1 MRCLVRRVSSATVRV
16 GNKEVGAIGKGLLVY
31 LGVEGGDQAEDV
43 CWLVNKLLGLR
54 LFSDSTGRMNESL
67 PDNGGILLVSQ
78 FTLLG
83 SLKKGYR
90 PSFNR
95 AAEPDEARKLY
106 EDFLSKLRL
115 EFNGTVAQ
123 GAFGE
128 HMQIEALDDGPVS
141 IWLDSRQKGY

>member
-16 GNKEVGAIGKGLLVY
+16 GIEEVGRIGKGLLVY
-31 LGVEGGDQAEDV
+31 LGIEGGDRAGDV
-43 CWLVNKLLGLR
+43 CWLVNKLIGLR
-54 LFSDSTGRMNESL
+54 LFSDSSGRMNEPL
-67 PDNGGILLVSQ
+67 PNDGGILLISQ

-95 AAEPDEARKLY
+95 AAEPAEARRLY
-106 EDFLSKLRL
+106 EDFLAKLRL
-115 EFNGTVAQ
+115 EFSGTVSQ

-128 HMQIEALDDGPVS
+128 HMQIEATDDGPVS
-141 IWLDSRQKGY
+141 IWLDSRQKAY

>member
-1 MRCLVRRVSSATVRV
+1 
-16 GNKEVGAIGKGLLVY
+16 
-31 LGVEGGDQAEDV
+31 
-43 CWLVNKLLGLR
+43 
-54 LFSDSTGRMNESL
+54 MNESL
-67 PDNGGILLVSQ
+67 SDDGGILLISQ

-95 AAEPDEARKLY
+95 AAEPAEARGLY
-106 EDFLSKLRL
+106 EEFLGKLRL
-115 EFNGTVAQ
+115 EFEGTVSQ

-128 HMQIEALDDGPVS
+128 HMQIEAVDDGPVS

>member
-16 GNKEVGAIGKGLLVY
+16 GNEEIGEIGEGLLVY
-31 LGVEGGDQAEDV
+31 LGVEEGDQSGDV

-54 LFSDSTGRMNESL
+54 LFSDSKGKMNESL
-67 PDNGGILLVSQ
+67 SDDGGILLISQ

-95 AAEPDEARKLY
+95 AAEPAEARRLY
-106 EDFLSKLRL
+106 EEFLGKLKL
-115 EFNGTVAQ
+115 EFEGTVSQ

-128 HMQIEALDDGPVS
+128 HMQIEAVDDGPVS

>member
-16 GNKEVGAIGKGLLVY
+16 GNKEVGAIGKGLLAY
-31 LGVEGGDQAEDV
+31 LGVEGGDQAGDV

-54 LFSDSTGRMNESL
+54 LFSDSTGKMNESL
-67 PDNGGILLVSQ
+67 PDDGGILLVSQ

-95 AAEPDEARKLY
+95 AAEPDEARRLY
-106 EDFLSKLRL
+106 EDFLAKLEL
-115 EFNGTVAQ
+115 DFNGTVAQ

-128 HMQIEALDDGPVS
+128 HMQIEATDDGPVS

>member
-1 MRCLVRRVSSATVRV
+1 MLLLRTYKR
-16 GNKEVGAIGKGLLVY
+16 GKGLLAY
-31 LGVEGGDQAEDV
+31 LGVEGGDQADDV

-54 LFSDSTGRMNESL
+54 LFSDFTGKMNESL
-67 PDNGGILLVSQ
+67 PDDCGILLVSQ

-95 AAEPDEARKLY
+95 AAEPEEAKRLY
-106 EDFLSKLRL
+106 EEFLAKLRL
-115 EFNGTVAQ
+115 KFSGTVAQ
-123 GAFGE
+123 GAFGQ
-128 HMQIEALDDGPVS
+128 HMQIEAMDDGPVS

>member
-16 GNKEVGAIGKGLLVY
+16 GNKEIGAIGKGLLAY

-54 LFSDSTGRMNESL
+54 LFSDSTGKMNESL
-67 PDNGGILLVSQ
+67 PDDGGILLVSQ

-95 AAEPDEARKLY
+95 AAEPDEAKRLY
-106 EDFLSKLRL
+106 EEFLAKLRL
-115 EFNGTVAQ
+115 KFSGTVAQ
-123 GAFGE
+123 GAFGQ
-128 HMQIEALDDGPVS
+128 HMQIEAMDDGPVS

>member
-16 GNKEVGAIGKGLLVY
+16 GIEEVGRIGKGLLVY
-31 LGVEGGDQAEDV
+31 LGIEGGDQAGDL
-43 CWLVNKLLGLR
+43 CWLVNKLIGLR
-54 LFSDSTGRMNESL
+54 LFSDSTGRMNEPL
-67 PDNGGILLVSQ
+67 PDDGGILLISQ

-95 AAEPDEARKLY
+95 AAEPAEARRLY
-106 EDFLSKLRL
+106 EDFLAKLRV
-115 EFNGTVAQ
+115 EFSGTVAQ

-128 HMQIEALDDGPVS
+128 HMQIEAMDDGPVS
-141 IWLDSRQKGY
+141 IWLDSRQKAY

>member
-1 MRCLVRRVSSATVRV
+1 MRCLIRRVSNAAVWV
-16 GNKEVGAIGKGLLVY
+16 GNEEIGKIDKGLLVY
-31 LGVEGGDQAEDV
+31 LGVEGGDSSEDV
-43 CWLVNKLLGLR
+43 SWLAKKLLGLR
-54 LFSDSTGRMNESL
+54 LFSDSAGKMNEPL
-67 PDNGGILLVSQ
+67 PDDGGILLVSQ

-95 AAEPDEARKLY
+95 AAEPDEARRLY
-106 EDFLSKLRL
+106 QEFLENLRL
-115 EFNGTVAQ
+115 TFEGTVAQ

-128 HMQIEALDDGPVS
+128 HMQIEAIDDGPVS

>member
-1 MRCLVRRVSSATVRV
+1 V
-16 GNKEVGAIGKGLLVY
+16 GNKEIGAIGKGLLAY

-54 LFSDSTGRMNESL
+54 LFSDFTGKMNESL
-67 PDNGGILLVSQ
+67 PDDGGILLVSQ

-95 AAEPDEARKLY
+95 AAEPDEAKRLY
-106 EDFLSKLRL
+106 EEFLAKLRL
-115 EFNGTVAQ
+115 EFSGTVAQ
-123 GAFGE
+123 GAFGQ
-128 HMQIEALDDGPVS
+128 HMQIEAMDDGPVS

>member
-16 GNKEVGAIGKGLLVY
+16 GIEEVGRIGKGLLVY
-31 LGVEGGDQAEDV
+31 LGIEGGDQAGDL
-43 CWLVNKLLGLR
+43 CWLVNKLIGLR
-54 LFSDSTGRMNESL
+54 LFSDSTGRMNEPL
-67 PDNGGILLVSQ
+67 PNDGGILLISQ

-95 AAEPDEARKLY
+95 AAEPAEARRLY
-106 EDFLSKLRL
+106 EDFLAKLRV
-115 EFNGTVAQ
+115 EFSGTVAQ

-128 HMQIEALDDGPVS
+128 HMQIEAMDDGPVS
-141 IWLDSRQKGY
+141 IWLDSRQKAY

>member
-16 GNKEVGAIGKGLLVY
+16 GNKEIGAIGKGLLAY

-54 LFSDSTGRMNESL
+54 LFSDSTGKMNESL
-67 PDNGGILLVSQ
+67 PDDGGILLVSQ

-95 AAEPDEARKLY
+95 AAEPDEAKRLY
-106 EDFLSKLRL
+106 EEFLAKLRL
-115 EFNGTVAQ
+115 EFSGTVAQ
-123 GAFGE
+123 GAFGQ
-128 HMQIEALDDGPVS
+128 HMQIEAMDDGPVS

>member
-16 GNKEVGAIGKGLLVY
+16 GNNEIGVIGKGLLVY
-31 LGVEGGDQAEDV
+31 LGVEEGDLAKDV
-43 CWLVNKLLGLR
+43 YWLVNKLLGLR
-54 LFSDSTGRMNESL
+54 LFSDSTGKMNDSL
-67 PDNGGILLVSQ
+67 PKDGGVLLVSQ

-95 AAEPDEARKLY
+95 AAEPDEARRLY
-106 EDFLSKLRL
+106 EEFLAKLRL
-115 EFNGTVAQ
+115 EFSGTVSQ

-128 HMQIEALDDGPVS
+128 HMQIEAMDDGPVS
-141 IWLDSRQKGY
+141 IWLDSRQKAY

>member
-16 GNKEVGAIGKGLLVY
+16 GNNEIGVIGKGLLVY
-31 LGVEGGDQAEDV
+31 LGVEEGDLAKDV
-43 CWLVNKLLGLR
+43 YWLVNKLLGLR
-54 LFSDSTGRMNESL
+54 LFSDSTGKMNDSL
-67 PDNGGILLVSQ
+67 TKDGGVLLVSQ

-95 AAEPDEARKLY
+95 AAEPDEARRLY
-106 EDFLSKLRL
+106 EEFLAKLRL
-115 EFNGTVAQ
+115 EFHGKVAQ

-128 HMQIEALDDGPVS
+128 HMQIEAVDDGPVS

>member
-1 MRCLVRRVSSATVRV
+1 V
-16 GNKEVGAIGKGLLVY
+16 GNKEIGAIGKGLLAY

-54 LFSDSTGRMNESL
+54 LFSDSTGKMNESL
-67 PDNGGILLVSQ
+67 PDDGGILLVSQ

-95 AAEPDEARKLY
+95 AAEPDEAKRLY
-106 EDFLSKLRL
+106 EEFLAKLRL
-115 EFNGTVAQ
+115 KFSGTVAQ
-123 GAFGE
+123 GAFGQ
-128 HMQIEALDDGPVS
+128 HMQIEAMDDGPVS

>member
-16 GNKEVGAIGKGLLVY
+16 ANNEIGVIGKGLLVY
-31 LGVEGGDQAEDV
+31 LGVEEGDLAKDV
-43 CWLVNKLLGLR
+43 YWLVNKLLGLR
-54 LFSDSTGRMNESL
+54 LFSDSTGKMNDSL
-67 PDNGGILLVSQ
+67 PKDGGVLLVSQ

-95 AAEPDEARKLY
+95 AAEPDEARRLY
-106 EDFLSKLRL
+106 EEFLAKLRL
-115 EFNGTVAQ
+115 EFHGKVAQ

-128 HMQIEALDDGPVS
+128 HMQIEAVDDGPVS

>member
-16 GNKEVGAIGKGLLVY
+16 DNKEIGAIGKGLLAY
-31 LGVEGGDQAEDV
+31 LGVEGGDQADDV

-54 LFSDSTGRMNESL
+54 LFSDFTGKMNESL
-67 PDNGGILLVSQ
+67 PDDGGILLVSQ

-95 AAEPDEARKLY
+95 AAEPDEAKRLY
-106 EDFLSKLRL
+106 EEFLAKLRL
-115 EFNGTVAQ
+115 EFSGTVVQ
-123 GAFGE
+123 GAFGQ
-128 HMQIEALDDGPVS
+128 HMQIEAMDDGPVS

>member
-16 GNKEVGAIGKGLLVY
+16 GNEEVGEIGEGLLVY
-31 LGVEGGDQAEDV
+31 LGVEGGDQSGDV

-54 LFSDSTGRMNESL
+54 LFSDSKGKMNESL
-67 PDNGGILLVSQ
+67 SDDAGILLISQ

-95 AAEPDEARKLY
+95 AAEPAEARRLY
-106 EDFLSKLRL
+106 EEFLGKLKL
-115 EFNGTVAQ
+115 EFEGTVSQ
-123 GAFGE
+123 GAFGK
-128 HMQIEALDDGPVS
+128 HMEIEAVDDGPVS

>member
-16 GNKEVGAIGKGLLVY
+16 GIEEVGRIGKGLLVY
-31 LGVEGGDQAEDV
+31 LGIEGGDQAGDL
-43 CWLVNKLLGLR
+43 CWLVNKLIGLR
-54 LFSDSTGRMNESL
+54 LFSDSTGRMNEPL
-67 PDNGGILLVSQ
+67 PDDGGILLISQ

-95 AAEPDEARKLY
+95 AAEPAEARRLY
-106 EDFLSKLRL
+106 EDFLAKLRL
-115 EFNGTVAQ
+115 EFSGTVAQ

-128 HMQIEALDDGPVS
+128 HMQIEAMDDGPVS
-141 IWLDSRQKGY
+141 IWLDSRQKAY

>member
-16 GNKEVGAIGKGLLVY
+16 SNKEVGAIGKGLLVY
-31 LGVEGGDQAEDV
+31 LGVEGGDRAGDV

-67 PDNGGILLVSQ
+67 PDDGGILLVSQ

-95 AAEPDEARKLY
+95 AAEPDEARRLY
-106 EDFLSKLRL
+106 EEFLAKLRL
-115 EFNGTVAQ
+115 EFNGAVAQ

-128 HMQIEALDDGPVS
+128 HMQIEAMDDGPVS

>member
-16 GNKEVGAIGKGLLVY
+16 GNNEIGVIGKGLLVY
-31 LGVEGGDQAEDV
+31 LGVEEGDLAKDV
-43 CWLVNKLLGLR
+43 YWLVNKLLGLR
-54 LFSDSTGRMNESL
+54 LFSDSTGKMNDSL
-67 PDNGGILLVSQ
+67 PKDGGVLLVSQ

-95 AAEPDEARKLY
+95 AAEPDEARRLY
-106 EDFLSKLRL
+106 EEFLAKLRL
-115 EFNGTVAQ
+115 EFHGKVAQ

-128 HMQIEALDDGPVS
+128 HMQIEAVNDGPVS

>member
-16 GNKEVGAIGKGLLVY
+16 ANNEIGVIAKGLLVY
-31 LGVEGGDQAEDV
+31 LGVEEGDLAKDV
-43 CWLVNKLLGLR
+43 YWLVNKLLGLR
-54 LFSDSTGRMNESL
+54 LFSDSTGKMNDSL
-67 PDNGGILLVSQ
+67 PKDGGVLLVSQ

-95 AAEPDEARKLY
+95 AAEPGEARRLY
-106 EDFLSKLRL
+106 EEFLAKLRL
-115 EFNGTVAQ
+115 EFHGKVAQ

-128 HMQIEALDDGPVS
+128 HMQIEAVDDGPVS

>member
-16 GNKEVGAIGKGLLVY
+16 GNKEVGAIGKGLLAY
-31 LGVEGGDQAEDV
+31 LGVEGGDQAGDV

-54 LFSDSTGRMNESL
+54 LFSDSTGKMNESL
-67 PDNGGILLVSQ
+67 PDDGGILLVSQ

-95 AAEPDEARKLY
+95 AAEPDEARRLY
-106 EDFLSKLRL
+106 EEFLAKLRL

-128 HMQIEALDDGPVS
+128 HMQIEATDDGPVS

>member
-16 GNKEVGAIGKGLLVY
+16 GNNEIGVIGKGLLVY
-31 LGVEGGDQAEDV
+31 LGVEEGDLAKDV
-43 CWLVNKLLGLR
+43 YWLVNKLLGLR
-54 LFSDSTGRMNESL
+54 LFSDSTGKMNDSL
-67 PDNGGILLVSQ
+67 PKDGGVLLVSQ

-95 AAEPDEARKLY
+95 AAEPDEARRLY
-106 EDFLSKLRL
+106 EEFLAKLRL
-115 EFNGTVAQ
+115 EFHGKVAQ

-128 HMQIEALDDGPVS
+128 HMQIEAVDDGPVS

>member
-16 GNKEVGAIGKGLLVY
+16 GTKEVGAIGKGLLVY

-95 AAEPDEARKLY
+95 AAEPDEARRLY
-106 EDFLSKLRL
+106 EDFLAKLKL
-115 EFNGTVAQ
+115 DFNGTVAQ

>member
-31 LGVEGGDQAEDV
+31 LGVEGGDQAGDV

-54 LFSDSTGRMNESL
+54 LFSDSTGKMNESL
-67 PDNGGILLVSQ
+67 PDDGGILLVSQ

-95 AAEPDEARKLY
+95 AAEPAEARRLY
-106 EDFLSKLRL
+106 EDFLAKLKL
-115 EFNGTVAQ
+115 DFNGTVAQ

-128 HMQIEALDDGPVS
+128 HMQIEAMDDGPVS

>member
-16 GNKEVGAIGKGLLVY
+16 GNKEIGAIGKGLLAY

-54 LFSDSTGRMNESL
+54 LFSDSTGKMNESL
-67 PDNGGILLVSQ
+67 PDDGGILLVSQ

-95 AAEPDEARKLY
+95 AAEPDEAKRLY
-106 EDFLSKLRL
+106 EEFLAKLRVK
-115 EFNGTVAQ
+115 FSGTVAQ
-123 GAFGE
+123 GAFGR
-128 HMQIEALDDGPVS
+128 HMQIEAMDDGPVS

>member
-16 GNKEVGAIGKGLLVY
+16 ANNEIGVIGKGLLVY
-31 LGVEGGDQAEDV
+31 LGVEEGDLAKDV
-43 CWLVNKLLGLR
+43 YWLVNKLLGLR
-54 LFSDSTGRMNESL
+54 LFSDSTGKMNDSL
-67 PDNGGILLVSQ
+67 PKDGGVLLVSQ

-95 AAEPDEARKLY
+95 AAEPGEARRLY
-106 EDFLSKLRL
+106 EEFLAKLRL
-115 EFNGTVAQ
+115 EFHGKVAQ

-128 HMQIEALDDGPVS
+128 HMQIEAVDDGPVS

>member
-16 GNKEVGAIGKGLLVY
+16 GNKEIGAIGKGLLAY
-31 LGVEGGDQAEDV
+31 LGVEGADQAEDV

-54 LFSDSTGRMNESL
+54 LFSDSTGKMNESL
-67 PDNGGILLVSQ
+67 PDDGGILLISQ

-95 AAEPDEARKLY
+95 AAEPDEAQRLY
-106 EDFLSKLRL
+106 EEFLAKLRL
-115 EFNGTVAQ
+115 KFSGTVAQ
-123 GAFGE
+123 GAFGR
-128 HMQIEALDDGPVS
+128 HMQIEAMDDGPVS

>member
-16 GNKEVGAIGKGLLVY
+16 GNKEIGAIGKGLLAY

-54 LFSDSTGRMNESL
+54 LFSDSTGKMNESL
-67 PDNGGILLVSQ
+67 PDDGGILLVSQ

-95 AAEPDEARKLY
+95 AAEPDEAKRLY
-106 EDFLSKLRL
+106 EEFLAKLRVK
-115 EFNGTVAQ
+115 FSGTVAQ
-123 GAFGE
+123 GAFGQ
-128 HMQIEALDDGPVS
+128 HMQIEAMDDGPVS